1 MKTKGKAWHLVV
13 TVLLILAFVYTA
25 FFGVSAK
32 YGDVTTTYIKGAKDI
47 RFGVDIKG
55 GVNVTFVPSEDYD
68 ATEEQ
73 LEAAQLVIENRLVA
87 LNVTD
92 YELYVD
98 PSSDSLIL
106 EFPWQSGETDFD
118 PEAAI
123 EEIGTT
129 AYLTFREGSSADGDL
144 ILDGS
149 MIESAAAQYGPVT
162 SGGASE
168 YYVSLKFT
176 DEGAKAF
183 GEATTRLAASNG
195 TISIWLDD
203 ENVSTATVNAAI
215 TDGEAIIT
223 SSASN
228 PFTQDAVVKMARQ
241 INSGALPF
249 ALKVDSYST
258 VSPSLGENSL
268 SAMVLAGV
276 IAFALIVVFMTVLY
290 RLPGFLACIAL
301 AGQVAATL
309 AFVSGYFSV
318 FESFTLTLPGIAGI
332 ILAIG
337 MGVDANVITAE
348 RIKEELKNGKSLD
361 GALKSG
367 FARGLT
373 PIIDGNVTIVIV
385 AIVLMGAF
393 GPSDGLFAKA
403 LHFVFFAFGPST
415 AGTIYAFGYT
425 LLTGV
430 LLNFVFG
437 VFATRVMIRGAASIK
452 ALRNPWLYGAAK
464 LGKDETE
471 KKQINFVGLRKKF
484 LVFSSC
490 LMAAIVLCAV
500 VFGVHLDTEFTGGA
514 MITLSY
520 DGSFEMAQVQQTAS
534 DALENTGL
542 TPIIDGN
549 VTIVIVA
556 IVLMGAFG
564 PSDGL
569 FAKALHFV
577 FFAFGP
583 STAGTIYAFGY
594 TLLTGVL
601 LNFVFG
607 VFATRVMIRGAAS
620 IKALRNPWL
629 YGAVKPGKEVKEKKP
644 IDFVGLRKRFLTIS
658 TCLMAA
664 IILCA
669 AVFGVRLDTEF
680 TGGAMITLSY
690 QGEISTS
697 EVQKTASTALE
708 NNGLTL
714 QTGENVATG
723 EQTLKISMP
732 GNETVTTDQV
742 ENLLTSLNE
751 QYPDNAFAQLSLSNV
766 SAAMGTK
773 FLQKSLVAVVFSLL
787 LILLY
792 IGFRFKKIG
801 GLTGG
806 LMAVLALLND
816 LMVVFGTFVLLR
828 TPLDG
833 NFIAAMLTILG
844 YSINDTVVVYDRIRE
859 NRALMG
865 KKTPFEELVNHSVN
879 QSARRTI
886 ITTVTTVMALGV
898 MCVVSKLYGLDSIFT
913 FAFPLMMGML
923 SGVYTSLCV
932 STSAW
937 VLWNDRKSK
946 KAETKKA

>member
-118 PEAAI
+118 PESAI
-123 EEIGTT
+123 QEIGTT

-195 TISIWLDD
+195 TISIWLDN

-276 IAFALIVVFMTVLY
+276 IAFALIMVLMTALY

-309 AFVSGYFSV
+309 AFVSGYFPV

-348 RIKEELKNGKSLD
+348 RIKEELRSGKSLD

-385 AIVLMGAF
+385 AAILMGAF
-393 GPSDGLFAKA
+393 GPTDGFWAK
-403 LHFVFFAFGPST
+403 VFNPIFYWFGPST
-415 AGTIYAFGYT
+415 AGTIYSFGFT
-425 LLTGV
+425 LLTSV

-437 VFATRVMIRGAASIK
+437 VWATRVMIRGAVHFKPLRK
-452 ALRNPWLYGAAK
+452 AWLFGGKKEGGADFK
-464 LGKDETE
+464 TPS
-471 KKQINFVGLRKKF
+471 INFIGNRKKF
-484 LVFSSC
+484 YTFSCALIAVVLVFC
-490 LMAAIVLCAV
+490 GI
-500 VFGVHLDTEFTGGA
+500 FGVKMDVEFKGGS
-514 MITLSY
+514 MITLAY
-520 DGSFEMAQVQQTAS
+520 EG
-534 DALENTGL
+534 DADLNDL
-542 TPIIDGN
+542 KS
-549 VTIVIVA
+549 TI
-556 IVLMGAFG
+556 
-564 PSDGL
+564 
-569 FAKALHFV
+569 
-577 FFAFGP
+577 
-583 STAGTIYAFGY
+583 GTE
-594 TLLTGVL
+594 L
-601 LNFVFG
+601 
-607 VFATRVMIRGAAS
+607 
-620 IKALRNPWL
+620 
-629 YGAVKPGKEVKEKKP
+629 GK
-644 IDFVGLRKRFLTIS
+644 S
-658 TCLMAA
+658 
-664 IILCA
+664 
-669 AVFGVRLDTEF
+669 
-680 TGGAMITLSY
+680 
-690 QGEISTS
+690 
-697 EVQKTASTALE
+697 
-708 NNGLTL
+708 NLTL
-714 QTGENVATG
+714 QTGSDISGN
-723 EQTLKISMP
+723 QTL
-732 GNETVTTDQV
+732 TVTLPGSDTLTTEQLD
-742 ENLLTSLNE
+742 NLLAALNE
-751 QYPDNAFAQLSLSNV
+751 QYPDNNFVQNEVSNV
-766 SAAMGTK
+766 DATIGK
-773 FLQKSLVAVVFSLL
+773 EFLLKSVVALVAACV

-792 IGFRFKKIG
+792 VAYRFRKIG
-801 GLTGG
+801 GLKAGST
-806 LMAVLALLND
+806 AIVALLHD
-816 LMVVFGTFVLLR
+816 MFVVFGVFVLLR
-828 TPLDG
+828 IPLNG
-833 NFIAAMLTILG
+833 NFIAALLTILG
-844 YSINDTVVVYDRIRE
+844 YSINDTVVIYDRIRE
-859 NRALMG
+859 NSALYG
-865 KKTPFEELVNHSVN
+865 KNQMSLAELVNLSVN
-879 QSARRTI
+879 QSFARSLMTS
-886 ITTVTTVMALGV
+886 ITTCLALGV
-898 MCVVSKLYGLDSIFT
+898 VCVVSVIYRLDSIYS
-913 FAFPLMMGML
+913 FAFPLLFGMV
-923 SGVYTSLCV
+923 SGVY
-932 STSAW
+932 STICIATPLW
-937 VLWNDRKSK
+937 VDWKNKK
-946 KAETKKA
+946 KAAKKA

>member
-1 MKTKGKAWHLVV
+1 MKTKGKAWQLVV
-13 TVLLILAFVYTA
+13 TVLLIAAFVYTA
-25 FFGVSAK
+25 FFGVAVK
-32 YGDVTTTYIKGAKDI
+32 YGDVTKTYIKGAQDI

-55 GVNVTFVPSEDYD
+55 GVNVTFAPSDGYD
-68 ATEEQ
+68 ATDDQ
-73 LEAAQLVIENRLVA
+73 LDAAQLVIENRLVG

-98 PSSDSLIL
+98 YDSDRLIL

-118 PEAAI
+118 PESAI
-123 EEIGTT
+123 DEIGTT
-129 AYLTFREGSSADGDL
+129 AYLTFREGSSADGEL

-149 MIESAAAQYGPVT
+149 MVESASAQYGPV
-162 SGGASE
+162 SGSSSE
-168 YYVSLKFT
+168 YYVALKFT

-183 GEATTRLAASNG
+183 GDATTNLYQSNG

-215 TDGEAIIT
+215 TDGSAIIT
-223 SSASN
+223 SSAAN
-228 PFTQDAVVKMARQ
+228 PFTQDDVVKMARQ
-241 INSGALPF
+241 INSGSLPF
-249 ALKVDSYST
+249 ALTVDSYST
-258 VSPSLGENSL
+258 ISPSLGENSL
-268 SAMVLAGV
+268 SAMVLAGL
-276 IAFALIVVFMTVLY
+276 IAFALIVVLMTALY

-309 AFVSGYFSV
+309 AFVSGYFPV
-318 FESFTLTLPGIAGI
+318 FESFTLTLPGIAGV

-348 RIKEELKNGKSLD
+348 RIKEELRSGKSLD

-385 AIVLMGAF
+385 AVVLMGAF
-393 GPSDGLFAKA
+393 GPSDGFFAKV

-452 ALRNPWLYGAAK
+452 ALRNPWLYGASKGEEPA
-464 LGKDETE
+464 
-471 KKQINFVGLRKKF
+471 
-484 LVFSSC
+484 
-490 LMAAIVLCAV
+490 
-500 VFGVHLDTEFTGGA
+500 
-514 MITLSY
+514 
-520 DGSFEMAQVQQTAS
+520 
-534 DALENTGL
+534 
-542 TPIIDGN
+542 
-549 VTIVIVA
+549 
-556 IVLMGAFG
+556 
-564 PSDGL
+564 
-569 FAKALHFV
+569 
-577 FFAFGP
+577 
-583 STAGTIYAFGY
+583 
-594 TLLTGVL
+594 
-601 LNFVFG
+601 
-607 VFATRVMIRGAAS
+607 
-620 IKALRNPWL
+620 
-629 YGAVKPGKEVKEKKP
+629 EKKP
-644 IDFVGLRKRFLTIS
+644 VDFVGLRKRFLTIS
-658 TCLMAA
+658 ACLMAA
-664 IILCA
+664 ILLCA
-669 AVFGVRLDTEF
+669 VVFGVRLDTEF

-690 QGEISTS
+690 EGEFTTS
-697 EVQKTASTALE
+697 EVQKTASAALGS
-708 NNGLTL
+708 NDLTL

-723 EQTLKISMP
+723 EKTLKISMP
-732 GNETVTTDQV
+732 GNETVTTEQV
-742 ENLLTSLNE
+742 ETLLDSLNE
-751 QYPDNAFAQLSLSNV
+751 TYPDNAFAQLSLSNV

-773 FLQKSLVAVVFSLL
+773 FLQKSLVAVVFALV

-792 IGFRFKKIG
+792 IGVRFKKIG

-806 LMAVLALLND
+806 MMAVLALLND

-865 KKTPFEELVNHSVN
+865 KKASFEELVNHSVN

-937 VLWNDRKSK
+937 VLWSERKSGK
-946 KAETKKA
+946 KNA

>member
-1 MKTKGKAWHLVV
+1 MKTKGKAWQLVL
-13 TVLLILAFVYTA
+13 TVLLIAAFVYTA
-25 FFGVSAK
+25 FFGVAVK

-55 GVNVTFVPSEDYD
+55 GVNVTFVPSDGYD
-68 ATEEQ
+68 ATDDQ

-98 PSSDSLIL
+98 NNSDSLIL
-106 EFPWQSGETDFD
+106 EFPWQSGETEFD

-129 AYLTFREGSSADGDL
+129 AYLTFREGSSADGEL
-144 ILDGS
+144 VLDGS
-149 MIESAAAQYGPVT
+149 MVESAAAQYGPVNG
-162 SGGASE
+162 SSSE
-168 YYVSLKFT
+168 YYVALKFT

-183 GEATTRLAASNG
+183 GDATTRLYQTGG

-203 ENVSTATVNAAI
+203 ENVSTASVNAAI
-215 TDGEAIIT
+215 IDGSAIIT
-223 SSASN
+223 SSASS
-228 PFTQDAVVKMARQ
+228 PFTQEDVVKMARQ
-241 INSGALPF
+241 INSGSLPF
-249 ALKVDSYST
+249 ALTVDSYST
-258 VSPSLGENSL
+258 ISPSLGENSL

-276 IAFALIVVFMTVLY
+276 IAFALIVVLMTALY

-309 AFVSGYFSV
+309 AFVSGYFPV

-348 RIKEELKNGKSLD
+348 RIKEELRSGKSLD

-393 GPSDGLFAKA
+393 GPSDGFFAKA

-437 VFATRVMIRGAASIK
+437 IFATRTMIRGAASIQ
-452 ALRNPWLYGAAK
+452 ALRDPRLYGADAP
-464 LGKDETE
+464 GKTPAE
-471 KKQINFVGLRKKF
+471 KKQVNFVGLRKRF
-484 LVFSSC
+484 LTFSAC

-500 VFGVHLDTEFTGGA
+500 VLGVHLDTEFTGGA

-520 DGSFEMAQVQQTAS
+520 ENSFEMSVVQ
-534 DALENTGL
+534 
-542 TPIIDGN
+542 
-549 VTIVIVA
+549 
-556 IVLMGAFG
+556 
-564 PSDGL
+564 
-569 FAKALHFV
+569 K
-577 FFAFGP
+577 
-583 STAGTIYAFGY
+583 
-594 TLLTGVL
+594 
-601 LNFVFG
+601 
-607 VFATRVMIRGAAS
+607 AAS
-620 IKALRNPWL
+620 EAL
-629 YGAVKPGKEVKEKKP
+629 G
-644 IDFVGLRKRFLTIS
+644 S
-658 TCLMAA
+658 
-664 IILCA
+664 
-669 AVFGVRLDTEF
+669 
-680 TGGAMITLSY
+680 
-690 QGEISTS
+690 
-697 EVQKTASTALE
+697 
-708 NNGLTL
+708 NGLTL

-732 GNETVTTDQV
+732 GTETVTTDEVQT
-742 ENLLTSLNE
+742 LLDSLNE
-751 QYPDNAFAQLSLSNV
+751 SCPDNSFAQLSLSNV

-773 FLQKSLVAVVFSLL
+773 FLQKSLVAVVFALV
-787 LILLY
+787 LILAY
-792 IGFRFKKIG
+792 IAYRFKKIG

-806 LMAVLALLND
+806 MMAVLALLND

-828 TPLDG
+828 APLDG

-859 NRALMG
+859 NRGLLG
-865 KKTPFEELVNHSVN
+865 KKASFEELVNHSVN

-898 MCVVSKLYGLDSIFT
+898 MCIVSKLYGLDSIFT

-937 VLWNDRKSK
+937 VAWSERKNAK
-946 KAETKKA
+946 KN

>member
-118 PEAAI
+118 PESAI
-123 EEIGTT
+123 QEIGTT
-129 AYLTFREGSSADGDL
+129 AYLSFREGSSADGDL

-309 AFVSGYFSV
+309 AFVSGYFPV

-542 TPIIDGN
+542 T
-549 VTIVIVA
+549 
-556 IVLMGAFG
+556 
-564 PSDGL
+564 
-569 FAKALHFV
+569 
-577 FFAFGP
+577 
-583 STAGTIYAFGY
+583 
-594 TLLTGVL
+594 
-601 LNFVFG
+601 
-607 VFATRVMIRGAAS
+607 
-620 IKALRNPWL
+620 
-629 YGAVKPGKEVKEKKP
+629 
-644 IDFVGLRKRFLTIS
+644 
-658 TCLMAA
+658 
-664 IILCA
+664 
-669 AVFGVRLDTEF
+669 
-680 TGGAMITLSY
+680 
-690 QGEISTS
+690 
-697 EVQKTASTALE
+697 
-708 NNGLTL
+708 L

-723 EQTLKISMP
+723 DQTLKISMP
-732 GNETVTTDQV
+732 GTETVTTDQV
-742 ENLLTSLNE
+742 EALLDSLNE
-751 QYPDNAFAQLSLSNV
+751 TYPDNNFAQLSLSNV

-865 KKTPFEELVNHSVN
+865 KKASFEELVNRSVN
-879 QSARRTI
+879 QSARRTL
-886 ITTVTTVMALGV
+886 ITTITTVMALGV
-898 MCVVSKLYGLDSIFT
+898 LCIVAKLYGLDSIFT
-913 FAFPLMMGML
+913 FAFPLMMGMI

-937 VLWNDRKSK
+937 MLWSERSPKSGK
-946 KAETKKA
+946 KA

>member
-1 MKTKGKAWHLVV
+1 MKTKGKAWQLFV
-13 TVLLILAFVYTA
+13 TALLILVFAYTA

-129 AYLTFREGSSADGDL
+129 AYLTFREGSSKDGEL

-149 MIESAAAQYGPVT
+149 MVQNAAAQYGPVNGT
-162 SGGASE
+162 TAE
-168 YYVSLKFT
+168 YYVSLEFT
-176 DEGAKAF
+176 AEGAKAF
-183 GEATTRLAASNG
+183 GDATTRLAGNGG

-203 ENVSTATVNAAI
+203 ENVSTATVNTAI
-215 TDGEAIIT
+215 TDGKAIIT

-228 PFTQDAVVKMARQ
+228 PFTQDAVIKMARQ

-268 SAMVLAGV
+268 SAMVLAGI

-290 RLPGFLACIAL
+290 RLPGFIACIAL

-385 AIVLMGAF
+385 AVVLMSAF

-437 VFATRVMIRGAASIK
+437 VFATRVMIRGAASIR
-452 ALRNPWLYGAAK
+452 ALRKPWLYGAVK

-471 KKQINFVGLRKKF
+471 KKQINFVGLRKRF
-484 LVFSSC
+484 LTVSAC
-490 LMAAIVLCAV
+490 LMAVILLSAV
-500 VFGVHLDTEFTGGA
+500 VLGVHLDTEFTGGA
-514 MITLSY
+514 MITLRY
-520 DGSFEMAQVQQTAS
+520 EGSFEMSA
-534 DALENTGL
+534 
-542 TPIIDGN
+542 
-549 VTIVIVA
+549 
-556 IVLMGAFG
+556 
-564 PSDGL
+564 
-569 FAKALHFV
+569 
-577 FFAFGP
+577 
-583 STAGTIYAFGY
+583 
-594 TLLTGVL
+594 
-601 LNFVFG
+601 
-607 VFATRVMIRGAAS
+607 
-620 IKALRNPWL
+620 
-629 YGAVKPGKEVKEKKP
+629 
-644 IDFVGLRKRFLTIS
+644 
-658 TCLMAA
+658 
-664 IILCA
+664 
-669 AVFGVRLDTEF
+669 
-680 TGGAMITLSY
+680 
-690 QGEISTS
+690 
-697 EVQKTASTALE
+697 VQKTAASALD

-723 EQTLKISMP
+723 DQTLKISMP
-732 GNETVTTDQV
+732 GTDTVTTEQV
-742 ENLLTSLNE
+742 GALLDSLNE
-751 QYPDNAFAQLSLSNV
+751 NYPDNAFSQLSLSNV

-773 FLQKSLVAVVFSLL
+773 FLQKSLVAVVFALV

-792 IGFRFKKIG
+792 IALRFKNIG

-806 LMAVLALLND
+806 MMAVLALVND

-859 NRALMG
+859 NRKLLG
-865 KKTPFEELVNHSVN
+865 KKASFEELVNHSVN
-879 QSARRTI
+879 QSARRTLV
-886 ITTVTTVMALGV
+886 TTITTVMALAV
-898 MCVVSKLYGLDSIFT
+898 MCVVAKLYGLDSIFT
-913 FAFPLMMGML
+913 FAFPLMMGMI

-937 VLWNDRKSK
+937 VMWSKRKN
-946 KAETKKA
+946 KAE

>member
-1 MKTKGKAWHLVV
+1 MKTKGKAWHLVAA
-13 TVLLILAFVYTA
+13 VLLIAVFVYTA
-25 FFGVSAK
+25 FFGVYAK
-32 YGDVTTTYIKGAKDI
+32 YGDTTTTYIKGARDI

-55 GVNVTFVPSEDYD
+55 GVNVTFVPSDGYD

-98 PSSDSLIL
+98 NNSDSLIL

-123 EEIGTT
+123 DEIGTT
-129 AYLTFREGSSADGDL
+129 AYLTFREGSSADGEL

-168 YYVSLKFT
+168 YFVSLKFT
-176 DEGAKAF
+176 DDGAKAF
-183 GEATTRLAASNG
+183 GDATTRLAASKG

-203 ENVSTATVNAAI
+203 ENVSTATVNTAI
-215 TDGEAIIT
+215 TDGSAIIT

-228 PFTQDAVVKMARQ
+228 PFTQEQVVKMARQ

-249 ALKVDSYST
+249 ALTVDSYST

-268 SAMVLAGV
+268 SAMVLAGL
-276 IAFALIVVFMTVLY
+276 IAFALIVVFMTILY
-290 RLPGFLACIAL
+290 RLPGFLACMAL

-309 AFVSGYFSV
+309 AFVSGYFPV
-318 FESFTLTLPGIAGI
+318 FESFTMTLPGIAGI

-385 AIVLMGAF
+385 AVVLMGAF

-452 ALRNPWLYGAAK
+452 ALRNPWLYGAEK
-464 LGKDETE
+464 PGKEKAE
-471 KKQINFVGLRKKF
+471 KKPIDFVGLRKRF
-484 LVFSSC
+484 LTISTC

-520 DGSFEMAQVQQTAS
+520 EGSFTTA
-534 DALENTGL
+534 D
-542 TPIIDGN
+542 
-549 VTIVIVA
+549 
-556 IVLMGAFG
+556 
-564 PSDGL
+564 
-569 FAKALHFV
+569 
-577 FFAFGP
+577 
-583 STAGTIYAFGY
+583 
-594 TLLTGVL
+594 
-601 LNFVFG
+601 
-607 VFATRVMIRGAAS
+607 
-620 IKALRNPWL
+620 
-629 YGAVKPGKEVKEKKP
+629 
-644 IDFVGLRKRFLTIS
+644 
-658 TCLMAA
+658 
-664 IILCA
+664 
-669 AVFGVRLDTEF
+669 
-680 TGGAMITLSY
+680 
-690 QGEISTS
+690 
-697 EVQKTASTALE
+697 VQKTASAALDST
-708 NNGLTL
+708 GLTL

-723 EQTLKISMP
+723 DQTLKISMP
-732 GNETVTTDQV
+732 GTETVTTEQV
-742 ENLLTSLNE
+742 ADLLDNLNE
-751 QYPDNAFAQLSLSNV
+751 SYPENHFEQLSLSNV
-766 SAAMGTK
+766 SAAMGIK
-773 FLQKSLVAVVFSLL
+773 FLQKSLVAVVFALV

-792 IGFRFKKIG
+792 IALRFKNIG

-806 LMAVLALLND
+806 MMAVLALVND

-859 NRALMG
+859 NRTLMG
-865 KKTPFEELVNHSVN
+865 KKASFEELVNRSVN
-879 QSARRTI
+879 QSARRTL
-886 ITTVTTVMALGV
+886 ITTITTVMALGV
-898 MCVVSKLYGLDSIFT
+898 MCVVAKLYGLDSIFT
-913 FAFPLMMGML
+913 FAFPLMMGMI

-937 VLWNDRKSK
+937 VLWSERKPK
-946 KAETKKA
+946 TKT

>member
-1 MKTKGKAWHLVV
+1 MVV

-118 PEAAI
+118 PESAI
-123 EEIGTT
+123 QEIGTT

-309 AFVSGYFSV
+309 AFVSGYFPV

-452 ALRNPWLYGAAK
+452 ALRNPWLYGAEK
-464 LGKDETE
+464 PGKEKAE
-471 KKQINFVGLRKKF
+471 KKPIDFVGLRKRF
-484 LVFSSC
+484 LTISTC

-520 DGSFEMAQVQQTAS
+520 EGSFTTA
-534 DALENTGL
+534 D
-542 TPIIDGN
+542 
-549 VTIVIVA
+549 
-556 IVLMGAFG
+556 
-564 PSDGL
+564 
-569 FAKALHFV
+569 
-577 FFAFGP
+577 
-583 STAGTIYAFGY
+583 
-594 TLLTGVL
+594 
-601 LNFVFG
+601 
-607 VFATRVMIRGAAS
+607 
-620 IKALRNPWL
+620 
-629 YGAVKPGKEVKEKKP
+629 
-644 IDFVGLRKRFLTIS
+644 
-658 TCLMAA
+658 
-664 IILCA
+664 
-669 AVFGVRLDTEF
+669 
-680 TGGAMITLSY
+680 
-690 QGEISTS
+690 
-697 EVQKTASTALE
+697 VQKTASAALDST
-708 NNGLTL
+708 GLTL

-723 EQTLKISMP
+723 DQTLKISMP
-732 GNETVTTDQV
+732 GTETVTTEQV
-742 ENLLTSLNE
+742 ADLLDSLNE
-751 QYPDNAFAQLSLSNV
+751 SYPENHFEQLSLSNV
-766 SAAMGTK
+766 SAAMGIK
-773 FLQKSLVAVVFSLL
+773 FLQKSLVAVVFALV

-792 IGFRFKKIG
+792 IALRFKNIG

-806 LMAVLALLND
+806 MMAVLALVND

-865 KKTPFEELVNHSVN
+865 KKASFEELVNRSVN
-879 QSARRTI
+879 QSARRTL
-886 ITTVTTVMALGV
+886 ITTITTVMALGV
-898 MCVVSKLYGLDSIFT
+898 LCIVAKLYGLDSIFT
-913 FAFPLMMGML
+913 FAFPLMMGMI

-937 VLWNDRKSK
+937 MLWSERSPKSGK
-946 KAETKKA
+946 KA

>member
-1 MKTKGKAWHLVV
+1 MKTKGKAWQLVL
-13 TVLLILAFVYTA
+13 TVLLIAAFVYTA
-25 FFGVSAK
+25 FFGVAVK

-55 GVNVTFVPSEDYD
+55 GVNVTFVPSDGYD
-68 ATEEQ
+68 ATDDQ

-98 PSSDSLIL
+98 NNSDSLIL
-106 EFPWQSGETDFD
+106 EFPWQSGETEFD

-129 AYLTFREGSSADGDL
+129 AYLTFREGSSADGEL
-144 ILDGS
+144 VLDGS
-149 MIESAAAQYGPVT
+149 MVESAAAQYGPVNG
-162 SGGASE
+162 SGSE
-168 YYVSLKFT
+168 YYVALKFT

-183 GEATTRLAASNG
+183 GDATTRLYQTGG

-203 ENVSTATVNAAI
+203 ENVSTASVNAAI
-215 TDGEAIIT
+215 TDGSAIIT
-223 SSASN
+223 SSASS
-228 PFTQDAVVKMARQ
+228 PFTQEDVVKMARQ
-241 INSGALPF
+241 INSGSLPF
-249 ALKVDSYST
+249 ALTVDSYST
-258 VSPSLGENSL
+258 ISPSLGENSL

-276 IAFALIVVFMTVLY
+276 IAFALIMVLMTALY

-309 AFVSGYFSV
+309 AFVSGYFPV
-318 FESFTLTLPGIAGI
+318 FGSFTLTLPGIAGI

-348 RIKEELKNGKSLD
+348 RIKEELRSGKSLD

-393 GPSDGLFAKA
+393 GPSDGFFAKA

-437 VFATRVMIRGAASIK
+437 IFATRTMIRGAASIK
-452 ALRNPWLYGAAK
+452 ALRDPRLYGADAP
-464 LGKDETE
+464 GKTPAE
-471 KKQINFVGLRKKF
+471 KKQVNFVGLRKRF
-484 LVFSSC
+484 LTFSAC
-490 LMAAIVLCAV
+490 LMVAIVLCAV
-500 VFGVHLDTEFTGGA
+500 VLGVHLDTEFTGGA

-520 DGSFEMAQVQQTAS
+520 ENSFEMSA
-534 DALENTGL
+534 
-542 TPIIDGN
+542 
-549 VTIVIVA
+549 
-556 IVLMGAFG
+556 
-564 PSDGL
+564 
-569 FAKALHFV
+569 
-577 FFAFGP
+577 
-583 STAGTIYAFGY
+583 
-594 TLLTGVL
+594 
-601 LNFVFG
+601 
-607 VFATRVMIRGAAS
+607 
-620 IKALRNPWL
+620 
-629 YGAVKPGKEVKEKKP
+629 
-644 IDFVGLRKRFLTIS
+644 
-658 TCLMAA
+658 
-664 IILCA
+664 
-669 AVFGVRLDTEF
+669 
-680 TGGAMITLSY
+680 
-690 QGEISTS
+690 
-697 EVQKTASTALE
+697 VQKTASEALGS
-708 NNGLTL
+708 NGLTL

-732 GNETVTTDQV
+732 GTETVTTDEVQT
-742 ENLLTSLNE
+742 LLDSLNE
-751 QYPDNAFAQLSLSNV
+751 SYPDNSFAQLSLSNV

-773 FLQKSLVAVVFSLL
+773 FLQKSLVAVVFALV
-787 LILLY
+787 LILAY
-792 IGFRFKKIG
+792 IAYRFKKIG

-806 LMAVLALLND
+806 MMAVLALLND

-828 TPLDG
+828 APLDG

-859 NRALMG
+859 NRGLLG
-865 KKTPFEELVNHSVN
+865 KKASFEELVNHSVN

-898 MCVVSKLYGLDSIFT
+898 MCIVSKLYGLDSIFT

-937 VLWNDRKSK
+937 VAWSERKNAK
-946 KAETKKA
+946 KN

>member
-1 MKTKGKAWHLVV
+1 MKTKGKAWHLVAA
-13 TVLLILAFVYTA
+13 VLLIAVFVYTA
-25 FFGVSAK
+25 FFGVYAK
-32 YGDVTTTYIKGAKDI
+32 YGDTTTTYIKGAKDI

-55 GVNVTFVPSEDYD
+55 GVNVTFVPSDGYD

-98 PSSDSLIL
+98 NNSDSLIL

-123 EEIGTT
+123 DEIGTT
-129 AYLTFREGSSADGDL
+129 AYLTFREGSSADGEL

-149 MIESAAAQYGPVT
+149 MIENAAAQYGPVT

-168 YYVSLKFT
+168 YFVSLKFT
-176 DEGAKAF
+176 DDGAKAF
-183 GEATTRLAASNG
+183 GDATTRLAASKG

-203 ENVSTATVNAAI
+203 ENVSTATVNTAI
-215 TDGEAIIT
+215 TDGSAIIT

-228 PFTQDAVVKMARQ
+228 PFTQEQVVKMARQ

-249 ALKVDSYST
+249 ALTVDSYST

-268 SAMVLAGV
+268 SAMVLAGL
-276 IAFALIVVFMTVLY
+276 IAFALIVVFMTILY
-290 RLPGFLACIAL
+290 RLPGFLACMAL

-309 AFVSGYFSV
+309 AFVSGYFPV
-318 FESFTLTLPGIAGI
+318 FESFTMTLPGIAGI

-452 ALRNPWLYGAAK
+452 ALRNPWLYGAEK
-464 LGKDETE
+464 PGKEKAE
-471 KKQINFVGLRKKF
+471 KKPIDFVGLRKRF
-484 LVFSSC
+484 LTISTC

-520 DGSFEMAQVQQTAS
+520 EGSFTTA
-534 DALENTGL
+534 D
-542 TPIIDGN
+542 
-549 VTIVIVA
+549 
-556 IVLMGAFG
+556 
-564 PSDGL
+564 
-569 FAKALHFV
+569 
-577 FFAFGP
+577 
-583 STAGTIYAFGY
+583 
-594 TLLTGVL
+594 
-601 LNFVFG
+601 
-607 VFATRVMIRGAAS
+607 
-620 IKALRNPWL
+620 
-629 YGAVKPGKEVKEKKP
+629 
-644 IDFVGLRKRFLTIS
+644 
-658 TCLMAA
+658 
-664 IILCA
+664 
-669 AVFGVRLDTEF
+669 
-680 TGGAMITLSY
+680 
-690 QGEISTS
+690 
-697 EVQKTASTALE
+697 VQKTASAALDST
-708 NNGLTL
+708 GLTL

-723 EQTLKISMP
+723 DQTLKISMP
-732 GNETVTTDQV
+732 GTETVTTEQV
-742 ENLLTSLNE
+742 ADLLDSLNE
-751 QYPDNAFAQLSLSNV
+751 SYPENHFEQLSLSNV
-766 SAAMGTK
+766 SAAMGIK
-773 FLQKSLVAVVFSLL
+773 FLQKSLVAVVFALV

-792 IGFRFKKIG
+792 IALRFKNIG

-806 LMAVLALLND
+806 MMAVLALVND

-859 NRALMG
+859 NRTLMG
-865 KKTPFEELVNHSVN
+865 KKASFEELVNRSVN
-879 QSARRTI
+879 QSARRTL
-886 ITTVTTVMALGV
+886 ITTITTVMALGV
-898 MCVVSKLYGLDSIFT
+898 MCVVAKLYGLDSIFT
-913 FAFPLMMGML
+913 FAFPLMMGMI

-937 VLWNDRKSK
+937 VLWSERKPK
-946 KAETKKA
+946 TKA

>member
-1 MKTKGKAWHLVV
+1 MKTKGKAWQLVV
-13 TVLLILAFVYTA
+13 TVLLIAAFVYTA
-25 FFGVSAK
+25 FFGVAVK
-32 YGDVTTTYIKGAKDI
+32 YGDVTKTYIKGAQDI

-55 GVNVTFVPSEDYD
+55 GVNVTFAPSDGYD
-68 ATEEQ
+68 ATDDQ
-73 LEAAQLVIENRLVA
+73 LDAAQLVIENRLVG

-98 PSSDSLIL
+98 YDSDRLIL

-118 PEAAI
+118 PESAI
-123 EEIGTT
+123 DEIGTT
-129 AYLTFREGSSADGDL
+129 AYLTFREGSSADGEL

-149 MIESAAAQYGPVT
+149 MVESASAQYGPV
-162 SGGASE
+162 SGSSSE
-168 YYVSLKFT
+168 YYVALKFT

-183 GEATTRLAASNG
+183 GDATTNLYQSNG

-215 TDGEAIIT
+215 TDGSAIIT
-223 SSASN
+223 SSAAN
-228 PFTQDAVVKMARQ
+228 PFTQDDVVKMARQ
-241 INSGALPF
+241 INSGSLPF
-249 ALKVDSYST
+249 ALTVDSYST
-258 VSPSLGENSL
+258 ISPSLGENSL
-268 SAMVLAGV
+268 SAMVLAGL
-276 IAFALIVVFMTVLY
+276 IAFALIVVLMTALY

-301 AGQVAATL
+301 TGQVAATL
-309 AFVSGYFSV
+309 AFVSGYFPV

-348 RIKEELKNGKSLD
+348 RIKEELRSGKSLD

-385 AIVLMGAF
+385 AVVLMGAF
-393 GPSDGLFAKA
+393 GPSDGFFAKV

-452 ALRNPWLYGAAK
+452 ALRNPWLYGASKGEEPA
-464 LGKDETE
+464 
-471 KKQINFVGLRKKF
+471 
-484 LVFSSC
+484 
-490 LMAAIVLCAV
+490 
-500 VFGVHLDTEFTGGA
+500 
-514 MITLSY
+514 
-520 DGSFEMAQVQQTAS
+520 
-534 DALENTGL
+534 
-542 TPIIDGN
+542 
-549 VTIVIVA
+549 
-556 IVLMGAFG
+556 
-564 PSDGL
+564 
-569 FAKALHFV
+569 
-577 FFAFGP
+577 
-583 STAGTIYAFGY
+583 
-594 TLLTGVL
+594 
-601 LNFVFG
+601 
-607 VFATRVMIRGAAS
+607 
-620 IKALRNPWL
+620 
-629 YGAVKPGKEVKEKKP
+629 EKKP
-644 IDFVGLRKRFLTIS
+644 VDFVGLRKRFLTIS
-658 TCLMAA
+658 ACLMAA
-664 IILCA
+664 ILLCA
-669 AVFGVRLDTEF
+669 VVFGVRLDTEF

-690 QGEISTS
+690 EGEFTTS
-697 EVQKTASTALE
+697 EVQKTASAALGS
-708 NNGLTL
+708 NDLTL

-732 GNETVTTDQV
+732 GNETVTTEQV
-742 ENLLTSLNE
+742 ETLLDSLNE
-751 QYPDNAFAQLSLSNV
+751 TYPDNAFAQLSLSNV

-773 FLQKSLVAVVFSLL
+773 FLQKSLVAVVFALV

-792 IGFRFKKIG
+792 IGVRFKKIG

-806 LMAVLALLND
+806 MMAVLALLND

-865 KKTPFEELVNHSVN
+865 KKASFEELVNHSVN

-937 VLWNDRKSK
+937 VLWSERKSGK
-946 KAETKKA
+946 KNA

>member
-1 MKTKGKAWHLVV
+1 MKTKGKAWQLVLSV
-13 TVLLILAFVYTA
+13 VLIAAFVYTA
-25 FFGVSAK
+25 FFGVAVK
-32 YGDVTTTYIKGAKDI
+32 YGDVTTTYLKGAKDI

-55 GVNVTFVPSEDYD
+55 GVNVTFVPSDGYD
-68 ATEEQ
+68 ATDEQ
-73 LEAAQLVIENRLVA
+73 LAAAQLVIENRLVA
-87 LNVTD
+87 LNITD

-98 PSSDSLIL
+98 TNADSLIL

-123 EEIGTT
+123 QEIGTT
-129 AYLTFREGSSADGDL
+129 AYLTFREGSSADGEL

-149 MIESAAAQYGPVT
+149 EVQSAAAQYGPV
-162 SGGASE
+162 SGSSSE
-168 YYVSLKFT
+168 YYVALTFT

-183 GEATTRLAASNG
+183 GDATTKLYQSGG

-215 TDGEAIIT
+215 TDGKAIIT
-223 SSASN
+223 SSASD

-241 INSGALPF
+241 INSGSLPF
-249 ALKVDSYST
+249 ALSVDSYST
-258 VSPSLGENSL
+258 ISPSLGENSL
-268 SAMVLAGV
+268 AAMVLAGL
-276 IAFALIVVFMTVLY
+276 IAFALIVVLMTALY

-309 AFVSGYFSV
+309 AFVSGYFPV

-348 RIKEELKNGKSLD
+348 RIKEELRSGKSLD

-452 ALRNPWLYGAAK
+452 ALRNPWLYGADKKAPA
-464 LGKDETE
+464 E
-471 KKQINFVGLRKKF
+471 KKPVNFVALRKRF
-484 LVFSSC
+484 LTVSSC

-500 VFGVHLDTEFTGGA
+500 
-514 MITLSY
+514 
-520 DGSFEMAQVQQTAS
+520 
-534 DALENTGL
+534 
-542 TPIIDGN
+542 
-549 VTIVIVA
+549 
-556 IVLMGAFG
+556 
-564 PSDGL
+564 
-569 FAKALHFV
+569 
-577 FFAFGP
+577 
-583 STAGTIYAFGY
+583 
-594 TLLTGVL
+594 
-601 LNFVFG
+601 
-607 VFATRVMIRGAAS
+607 
-620 IKALRNPWL
+620 
-629 YGAVKPGKEVKEKKP
+629 
-644 IDFVGLRKRFLTIS
+644 
-658 TCLMAA
+658 
-664 IILCA
+664 
-669 AVFGVRLDTEF
+669 VFGVRLDTEF
-680 TGGAMITLSY
+680 TGGAMITLRYEDSFAL
-690 QGEISTS
+690 SD
-697 EVQKTASTALE
+697 VQATAAEAL
-708 NNGLTL
+708 GSKDLTL

-732 GNETVTTDQV
+732 GTETVTTDEVQT
-742 ENLLTSLNE
+742 LLDSLNE
-751 QYPDNAFAQLSLSNV
+751 QYPENAFAQLSLSNV

-773 FLQKSLVAVVFSLL
+773 FLQKSLVAVVFALAV
-787 LILLY
+787 ILLY
-792 IGFRFKKIG
+792 IALRFKNIG

-806 LMAVLALLND
+806 MMAVLALLND

-859 NRALMG
+859 NRSLMG
-865 KKTPFEELVNHSVN
+865 KKATFEELVNQSVN

-886 ITTVTTVMALGV
+886 ITTVTTVMALAV
-898 MCVVSKLYGLDSIFT
+898 MCIISKLYGLDSIFT

-937 VLWNDRKSK
+937 VLWTERKQK
-946 KAETKKA
+946 KD

>member
-1 MKTKGKAWHLVV
+1 MKTKGKAWQLVV
-13 TVLLILAFVYTA
+13 TALLIVVFVYTA
-25 FFGVSAK
+25 FFGVAAK

-55 GVNVTFVPSEDYD
+55 GVNVTFVPSDGYD
-68 ATEEQ
+68 ATDEQ
-73 LEAAQLVIENRLVA
+73 LDAARLVIENRLVA

-98 PSSDSLIL
+98 NNSDSLIL

-118 PEAAI
+118 PESAI
-123 EEIGTT
+123 QEIGTT
-129 AYLTFREGSSADGDL
+129 AYLTFREGSSADGAL
-144 ILDGS
+144 VLDGS
-149 MIESAAAQYGPVT
+149 MVESAAAQYGPVNG
-162 SGGASE
+162 SSSE
-168 YYVSLKFT
+168 YYVALKFT

-183 GEATTRLAASNG
+183 GDATTRLYQTGGS
-195 TISIWLDD
+195 ISIWLDD
-203 ENVSTATVNAAI
+203 ENVSTATVNTAI
-215 TDGEAIIT
+215 TDGQAIIT

-249 ALKVDSYST
+249 ALSVDSYST

-268 SAMVLAGV
+268 GAMVLAGL

-309 AFVSGYFSV
+309 AFVSGYFPV

-437 VFATRVMIRGAASIK
+437 VFATRVMIRGAAAIK

-464 LGKDETE
+464 PGQEKAE
-471 KKQINFVGLRKKF
+471 KKPVDFVSLRKKF
-484 LVFSSC
+484 LTFSAC
-490 LMAAIVLCAV
+490 LMAVILLCAA

-520 DGSFEMAQVQQTAS
+520 EGSFDQSAVQKTAAA
-534 DALENTGL
+534 ALENT
-542 TPIIDGN
+542 
-549 VTIVIVA
+549 
-556 IVLMGAFG
+556 
-564 PSDGL
+564 
-569 FAKALHFV
+569 
-577 FFAFGP
+577 
-583 STAGTIYAFGY
+583 
-594 TLLTGVL
+594 
-601 LNFVFG
+601 
-607 VFATRVMIRGAAS
+607 
-620 IKALRNPWL
+620 
-629 YGAVKPGKEVKEKKP
+629 
-644 IDFVGLRKRFLTIS
+644 
-658 TCLMAA
+658 
-664 IILCA
+664 
-669 AVFGVRLDTEF
+669 
-680 TGGAMITLSY
+680 
-690 QGEISTS
+690 
-697 EVQKTASTALE
+697 
-708 NNGLTL
+708 GLTL

-723 EQTLKISMP
+723 DQTLKISMP
-732 GNETVTTDQV
+732 GTETVTTEQV
-742 ENLLTSLNE
+742 ENLLDSLNE
-751 QYPDNAFAQLSLSNV
+751 NYPDNQFAQLSLSNV

-773 FLQKSLVAVVFSLL
+773 FLQKSLVAVVFALV

-792 IGFRFKKIG
+792 IALRFKNIG

-806 LMAVLALLND
+806 MMAVLALVND

-828 TPLDG
+828 TALDG

-859 NRALMG
+859 NRTLMG
-865 KKTPFEELVNHSVN
+865 KKASFEELVNHSVN
-879 QSARRTI
+879 QSARRTL
-886 ITTVTTVMALGV
+886 ITTITTVMALGV
-898 MCVVSKLYGLDSIFT
+898 MCIVAKLYGLDSIFT

-937 VLWNDRKSK
+937 VAWSERKGAK
-946 KAETKKA
+946 KN